1 MKSFARSIRLQISM
15 LLALILLLIGSAT
28 VYELRRAQ
36 DSYLEAARL
45 RTSVQA
51 QVFAEYALA
60 TLKRLDQTLLDLR
73 SRWDGNTAHFAELA
87 RDRQAQIGDIAF
99 QFIVAD
105 ATGVLVFSSL
115 KPISEH
121 IEVQDRAYFR
131 FHCAPD
137 APDRL
142 FINPPILGRISQ
154 RWAIQMSR
162 AIPGAVPCNG
172 VLAISINPNVFTEF
186 ATKLHLGPG
195 GTVTMVRDSGEIMAR
210 YPNHELHVGKTL
222 TDTPLLEPD
231 APQSGS
237 FHRIALLDGVERI
250 FGFYKLS
257 DYQLNFVVGEAVNDV
272 LEPYFAHRRLVIGAA
287 SVASALVLLLIGL
300 LFSSL
305 RARERA
311 VAARRQIE
319 TQQRL
324 LSTAV
329 AQSSASI
336 VMTNTAGN
344 IIFVND
350 AFTRT
355 TGYSRNEAL
364 GQNPRLLQ
372 SGATPSATYQS
383 LWNTI
388 MAGQTWQ
395 GELLNKKKN
404 GELYWESAS
413 ISPVTDDTGQI
424 THFIAVKEDI
434 SARKHDQEQLS
445 YAKEQAEAASRAK
458 SQFLATMSH
467 EIRTPMNS
475 ILGMAQLLLT
485 PDLSM
490 QKQQDYIRTLLNSG
504 QTLLTLLNDILD
516 LSKVEAGRL
525 ELVPTAFSPAQVIHE
540 TAALFAEATQDKHLR
555 LEAVWNGPDTQRYR
569 ADPIR
574 LRQMLSNLLSNALKF
589 TAQGFVRLEGS
600 EVERDADQAMLL
612 FVISDSGIGIARE
625 QQQLLFQ
632 PFTQVD
638 SSSTRRFGGS
648 GLGLSIVRSLAQL
661 MGGEAGV
668 DSEIGHGARFW
679 IRIRAEVLAAGQE
692 PEQNR
697 NGSET
702 GAQDGSA
709 QAGSSA
715 SILVVEDNPVNRKVV
730 EAMLTRLGHRARS
743 VADGQAAV
751 ETLTDGATPRPDL
764 VLMDCQMPVMDGFTA
779 TTRIRAWEAAQQQS
793 RLPIVALTAS
803 AFQEDRDRC
812 QDAGMDDFLSKPV
825 SLDDLRTLLERWLAP
840 ANAVP
845 TTPIVHTPEATPI
858 EDPHALRPLDLDQLR
873 PLAAEIET
881 LLARNR
887 FNALKKF
894 RMLQELTAGS
904 AVEADIADIGRQ
916 VSALQF
922 EAALE
927 RWRPLARAQGWIR
940 DKAEKADGT
949 AERIGCPPAPE

>member
-15 LLALILLLIGSAT
+15 LLVLILFLIGSAT
-28 VYELRRAQ
+28 VYELRRSR
-36 DSYLEAARL
+36 DGYLEAARL

-60 TLKRLDQTLLDLR
+60 TIKRLDQTLLDLR
-73 SRWDGNTAHFAELA
+73 SRWDGNTAHFAELVH
-87 RDRQAQIGDIAF
+87 DRQAQIDDIAF
-99 QFIVAD
+99 QFVVAD

-115 KPISEH
+115 KPISEL

-142 FINPPILGRISQ
+142 FINPPILGRVSQ
-154 RWAIQMSR
+154 RWAIQMTR

-172 VLAISINPNVFTEF
+172 VLAISINPNVFTDF

-195 GTVTMVRDSGEIMAR
+195 GIVAMVRDSGEIMAR
-210 YPNHELHVGKTL
+210 YPHSELHVGKTL

-237 FHRIALLDGVERI
+237 FHRVALLDGVERI

-257 DYQLNFVVGEAVNDV
+257 NYQLNFVVGEAVNDV
-272 LEPYFAHRRLVIGAA
+272 LEPYFAHRRLVMGTAGVA
-287 SVASALVLLLIGL
+287 SVLVLLLIGL

-311 VAARRQIE
+311 IAARRQSE

-329 AQSSASI
+329 AQSSAAI

-372 SGATPSATYQS
+372 SGATPLATYQS
-383 LWNTI
+383 LWNAI

-413 ISPVTDDTGQI
+413 ISPVTDETGQI

-434 SARKHDQEQLS
+434 TARKRDQEQLS
-445 YAKEQAEAASRAK
+445 YAKTANRAK

-485 PDLSM
+485 PDLSA
-490 QKQQDYIRTLLNSG
+490 QKQQDYVRTLLNSG

-525 ELVPTAFSPAQVIHE
+525 ELAPTAFSPAQVIRE
-540 TAALFAEATQDKHLR
+540 TAALFAEVAQDKQLR
-555 LEAVWNGPDTQRYR
+555 LEAVWNGPDMQRYR

-589 TAQGFVRLEGS
+589 TTQGFVRLEGS
-600 EVERDADQAMLL
+600 EVERNADQAMLL

-625 QQQLLFQ
+625 QQHMLFQ

-638 SSSTRRFGGS
+638 GSSTRRFSGT

-668 DSEIGHGARFW
+668 DSEIGQGARFW
-679 IRIRAEVLAAGQE
+679 IRIRAELLATGQE

-697 NGSET
+697 NGGET
-702 GAQDGSA
+702 GLEDGNTCA
-709 QAGSSA
+709 MSSA
-715 SILVVEDNPVNRKVV
+715 SILVVEDNPVNRKVIK
-730 EAMLTRLGHRARS
+730 AMLTRLGHQTRS

-751 ETLTDGATPRPDL
+751 ALLTDSTTPRPDL

-812 QDAGMDDFLSKPV
+812 QEAGMDDFLSKPV
-825 SLDDLRTLLERWLAP
+825 SLDALRKLLERWLAP
-840 ANAVP
+840 ADTAR
-845 TTPIVHTPEATPI
+845 TTTMAQVSGATPI
-858 EDPHALRPLDLDQLR
+858 EESAAPRPLDLDQVR
-873 PLAAEIET
+873 PLAAEIEK
-881 LLARNR
+881 LLAGNR

-894 RMLQELTAGS
+894 RMLLELVTGS
-904 AVEADIADIGRQ
+904 AVEAEITEIGRQ

-927 RWRPLARAQGWIR
+927 RWRPLARKQGWIG
-940 DKAEKADGT
+940 DEAEAADGT
-949 AERIGCPPAPE
+949 AERIACPPAPE

>member
-15 LLALILLLIGSAT
+15 LLVLILFLIGSAT
-28 VYELRRAQ
+28 VYELRRSR
-36 DSYLEAARL
+36 DGYLEAARL

-60 TLKRLDQTLLDLR
+60 TIKRLDQTLLDLR
-73 SRWDGNTAHFAELA
+73 SRWDGNTAHFAELVH
-87 RDRQAQIGDIAF
+87 DRQAQIDDIAF
-99 QFIVAD
+99 QFVVAD
-105 ATGVLVFSSL
+105 ARGVLVFSSL
-115 KPISEH
+115 KPISEY

-142 FINPPILGRISQ
+142 FINPPILGRVSQ
-154 RWAIQMSR
+154 RWAIQMTR
-162 AIPGAVPCNG
+162 TIPGAVPCNG
-172 VLAISINPNVFTEF
+172 VLAISINPNVFTDF

-195 GTVTMVRDSGEIMAR
+195 GIVAMVRDSGEIMAR
-210 YPNHELHVGKTL
+210 YPHSELHVGKTL

-237 FHRIALLDGVERI
+237 FHRVALLDGVERI

-272 LEPYFAHRRLVIGAA
+272 LEPYFAHRGLVMGTAGVA
-287 SVASALVLLLIGL
+287 SVLVLLLIGL

-311 VAARRQIE
+311 IAARRQSE

-372 SGATPSATYQS
+372 SGATPLATYQS
-383 LWNTI
+383 LWNAI

-413 ISPVTDDTGQI
+413 ISPVTDETGQI

-434 SARKHDQEQLS
+434 TARKRDQEQLS
-445 YAKEQAEAASRAK
+445 YAKTANRAK

-485 PDLSM
+485 PDLSA
-490 QKQQDYIRTLLNSG
+490 QKQQDYVRTLLNSG

-525 ELVPTAFSPAQVIHE
+525 ELAPTAFSPAQVIRE
-540 TAALFAEATQDKHLR
+540 TATLFAEAAQDKQLR
-555 LEAVWNGPDTQRYR
+555 LEAVWNGPDMQRYR

-589 TAQGFVRLEGS
+589 TTQGFVRLEGS
-600 EVERDADQAMLL
+600 EVERNADQAMLL

-638 SSSTRRFGGS
+638 GSSTRRFSGT

-668 DSEIGHGARFW
+668 DSEIGQGARFW
-679 IRIRAEVLAAGQE
+679 IRIRAELLATGQE

-697 NGSET
+697 NGGET
-702 GAQDGSA
+702 GLEDGNTCA
-709 QAGSSA
+709 MSSA
-715 SILVVEDNPVNRKVV
+715 SILVVEDNPVNRKVIK
-730 EAMLTRLGHRARS
+730 AMLTRLGHQTRS

-751 ETLTDGATPRPDL
+751 ALLTDSTTPRPDL

-812 QDAGMDDFLSKPV
+812 QEAGMDDFLSKPV
-825 SLDDLRTLLERWLAP
+825 SLDALRKLLERWLAP
-840 ANAVP
+840 ADTAR
-845 TTPIVHTPEATPI
+845 TTTMAQVSEATPI
-858 EDPHALRPLDLDQLR
+858 EESAAPRPLDLDQVR
-873 PLAAEIET
+873 PLAAEIEK
-881 LLARNR
+881 LLAGNR

-894 RMLQELTAGS
+894 RMLLELVTGS
-904 AVEADIADIGRQ
+904 AVEAEITEIGRQ

-927 RWRPLARAQGWIR
+927 RWRPLARKQGWIG
-940 DKAEKADGT
+940 DEAEAADGT
-949 AERIGCPPAPE
+949 AERIACPPAPE

>member
-137 APDRL
+137 APDL
-142 FINPPILGRISQ
+142 PFLNPPILGRVSQ
-154 RWAIQMSR
+154 RWAIQMTR

-250 FGFYKLS
+250 FGFYKLP
-257 DYQLNFVVGEAVNDV
+257 DYQLNFVIGEAVSDV

-540 TAALFAEATQDKHLR
+540 TATLFAEAAQDKQLR
-555 LEAVWNGPDTQRYR
+555 LEAVWNGPDMQRYR

-589 TAQGFVRLEGS
+589 TTQGFVRLEGS
-600 EVERDADQAMLL
+600 EVERNADQAMLL

-625 QQQLLFQ
+625 QQHMLFQ

-638 SSSTRRFGGS
+638 GSSTRRFSGT

-668 DSEIGHGARFW
+668 DSEIGQGARFW
-679 IRIRAEVLAAGQE
+679 IRIRAELLATGQE

-697 NGSET
+697 NGGET
-702 GAQDGSA
+702 GLEDGNTCA
-709 QAGSSA
+709 MSSA

-730 EAMLTRLGHRARS
+730 KAMLTRLGHQTRS

-751 ETLTDGATPRPDL
+751 ALLTDSTTPRPDL

-812 QDAGMDDFLSKPV
+812 QEAGMDDFLSKPV
-825 SLDDLRTLLERWLAP
+825 SLDALRKLLERWLAP
-840 ANAVP
+840 ADTARTTTMAQVSG
-845 TTPIVHTPEATPI
+845 TTPIEESAAP
-858 EDPHALRPLDLDQLR
+858 RPLDLDQVR
-873 PLAAEIET
+873 PLAAEIEK
-881 LLARNR
+881 LLAGNR

-894 RMLQELTAGS
+894 RMLLELVTGS
-904 AVEADIADIGRQ
+904 AVEAEITEIGRQ

-927 RWRPLARAQGWIR
+927 RWRPLARKQGWIG
-940 DKAEKADGT
+940 DEAEAADGT
-949 AERIGCPPAPE
+949 AERIACPPAPE